1 MSAIVFVLSK
11 EASAR
16 VRSYCNASGADL
28 NGLASGA
35 VRMLMDIMDEDLDGP
50 WDPEPNGMA
59 TGHDSGGA
67 SSVDTD
73 PAESIEPES
82 TEKVWEQAQDEA
94 DAVRTM
100 LDERTD
106 AEREIVAAV
115 VRARAAGLSI
125 RAIVAEL
132 AAAGMRP
139 AGGGTK

>member
-16 VRSYCNASGADL
+16 VRSYCNAHGADL

-35 VRMLMDIMDEDLDGP
+35 VRMLMDILDEDMDGP

-67 SSVDTD
+67 PSV
-73 PAESIEPES
+73 EPEP
-82 TEKVWEQAQDEA
+82 TESVWEQAQREV
-94 DAVRTM
+94 DAVRAM
-100 LDERTD
+100 LDEHD
-106 AEREIVAAV
+106 KIAREIRECVAEL
-115 VRARAAGLSI
+115 RAAGMPV
-125 RAIVAEL
+125 RAIADEL
-132 AAAGMRP
+132 RRLGTRP

>member
-16 VRSYCNASGADL
+16 VRSYCNAHGADL

-35 VRMLMDIMDEDLDGP
+35 VRMLMDTLDEDLDGP

-82 TEKVWEQAQDEA
+82 TEKVWEQAQREV
-94 DAVRTM
+94 DAVLAM
-100 LDERTD
+100 LDERNKI
-106 AEREIVAAV
+106 AREIRECVAEL
-115 VRARAAGLSI
+115 RAAGMPI
-125 RAIVAEL
+125 RDIADEL
-132 AAAGMRP
+132 RRLGTRP
-139 AGGGTK
+139 RDGGTK